1 MSSLVP
7 VSPLHSVALS
17 QDYEHMIGVAPRE
30 DFVVRRLARRDAGKT
45 TLMMGELVIAG
56 AATRE
61 QYELAR
67 TYPLHFRKTYYPG
80 KMHGDPAIE
89 MERHA
94 LACQVLGSP
103 PPIGATPNSFRSC
116 FVPGLQLS
124 RCSKLGTE
132 PDESNIATANQLEFA
147 TLAGLWSL
155 LEQAYNAHRALEEAG
170 LCHGDS
176 HLHNFIVCPSP
187 LKVVPI
193 DFEIS
198 TLRGELSAEAWAEK
212 CRLDRGPLLKHAIF
226 VQSALGEQK
235 GPLAAESLESLEQLV
250 QPAGAFRRAL
260 SVHSFQSPIT

>member
-1 MSSLVP
+1 MSKAVP

-17 QDYEHMIGVAPRE
+17 RDYEHMIGVAPRE

-61 QYELAR
+61 EFELAN

-80 KMHGDPAIE
+80 KMHGDPAVE

-94 LACQVLGSP
+94 LASRVLGSP

-124 RCSKLGTE
+124 RCSALGTE
-132 PDESNIATANQLEFA
+132 PDESNIGAAAELELP
-147 TLAGLWSL
+147 TLAGLWLL
-155 LEQAYNAHRALEEAG
+155 LEQAHQAHRSLEEAG
-170 LCHGDS
+170 LCHGDA

-187 LKVVPI
+187 LRVVPI

-198 TLRGELSAEAWAEK
+198 TLRGELDAETWAEK
-212 CRLDRGPLLKHAIF
+212 CSRDRDPLLKHAIF
-226 VQSALGEQK
+226 IQSALGEQK
-235 GPLAAESLESLEQLV
+235 GPLARESLENLERLV
-250 QPAGAFRRAL
+250 QPAGTFQRAI
-260 SVHSFQSPIT
+260 SEHSFHSPII